1 MKKYI
6 TISIAGTILMYLIF
20 AFTKWEFNPG
30 MWGEDIRVIFDI
42 MLICWLMIAGMVSN
56 MLND

>member
-6 TISIAGTILMYLIF
+6 TILTTGTILMYLMM

-42 MLICWLMIAGMVSN
+42 MFIGWSVMAGMLAQ

>member
-6 TISIAGTILMYLIF
+6 TILTTGTILMYLMI

-30 MWGEDIRVIFDI
+30 MWGEDTRVIFDLMFI
-42 MLICWLMIAGMVSN
+42 SWLVIAGMVSSI
-56 MLND
+56 LND